1 MADDLDA
8 ELLALAGD
16 SEEEH
21 SPPPQ
26 EKDDSPAP
34 SGSPHLSERDQSPD
48 TMGRRGTAKPA
59 RRARKAVRDEE
70 EGEISDAE
78 SHNSL
83 DSAPMSESDSEG
95 NNATDDE
102 DRPIFPYDK
111 LYYSA
116 KEKEEIMAMPEIQ
129 REELLSERAQQVDR
143 HNQDLALRRLLASR
157 EREEARAA
165 AKQAKRKAGSA
176 GLDESQRKSSRQ
188 KTTLG
193 GRKVGETS
201 AAIDAY
207 KRQREQK
214 GKRDELRRRIT
225 NQSRRRSRSQGSDI
239 SNEDAEAESDLELDD
254 RVGRSPSVPKDDPPA
269 ELRDIQRARVGRSN
283 FAQVCFYPGF
293 EEAITGCYAR
303 VNIGP
308 NMETGQNEYRLC
320 LITGRVAC
328 FTQGKSYAME
338 APNGRPFATDQY
350 AKLAHGKAVRDFPF
364 IACSDSQFTENEYN
378 RYRKTMTV
386 EDCKMA
392 TQSKVA
398 SKVGDINRLINHQF
412 TAEELSHKLRRQ
424 GALDEKSTIRR
435 RFDLERDLHFAKVNG
450 NTEEA
455 EKLQKELDDI
465 NNPKLSWGTTLV
477 KQQAPEKTLSEAER
491 VHQINLRNQKLN
503 YENVRRAQLEERKAA
518 RKAAA
523 AVARGEAAADP
534 FMRVRT
540 IAKTHHDVNEKPQE
554 SKSVDTTPADTPKDS
569 PKPVT
574 SNSSQLATPKS
585 SLTPKKTKSGFMIS
599 YRNNDDENI
608 AALDLD
614 IDIDI

>member
-21 SPPPQ
+21 SPPLQ
-26 EKDDSPAP
+26 KDDSPEP
-34 SGSPHLSERDQSPD
+34 SPSPRSPDRDQSPE
-48 TMGRRGTAKPA
+48 TMGRKGTAKA
-59 RRARKAVRDEE
+59 SRRGKKPVRDEE
-70 EGEISDAE
+70 DGEVSEAE
-78 SHNSL
+78 SHDSL
-83 DSAPMSESDSEG
+83 QSAPMSESDSEAG
-95 NNATDDE
+95 EATDDE

-116 KEKEEIMAMPEIQ
+116 KEKQEIMAMPEIQ

-165 AKQAKRKAGSA
+165 AKQAKRKAGAA
-176 GLDESQRKSSRQ
+176 GLDDTQRKSSRQ

-193 GRKVGETS
+193 GRKVGEAS
-201 AAIDAY
+201 DAIEAY

-214 GKRDELRRRIT
+214 GKRDEQRRRDT
-225 NQSRRRSRSQGSDI
+225 TQSRRRSRSRGSDI
-239 SNEDAEAESDLELDD
+239 SDEDAELESDLELED
-254 RVGRSPSVPKDDPPA
+254 RRRPPA
-269 ELRDIQRARVGRSN
+269 ELRDVQRARVGRSN

-308 NMETGQNEYRLC
+308 NHETGVNEYRLC
-320 LITGRVAC
+320 LIQGFNTG
-328 FTQGKSYAME
+328 KPYAME
-338 APNGRPFATDQY
+338 AKNGRPFITDQY

-364 IACSDSQFTENEYN
+364 IACSDSPFTEAEYN
-378 RYRKTMTV
+378 RYRKTLAV

-392 TQSKVA
+392 TQSKLA
-398 SKVGDINRLINHQF
+398 SKVADINRLINHVF
-412 TAEELSHKLRRQ
+412 TPEEMTRKLRRQ
-424 GALDEKSTIRR
+424 GVLDEDTNILRR
-435 RFDLERDLHFAKVNG
+435 ADLERDIKLARASG
-450 NTEEA
+450 DEEKA
-455 EKLQKELDDI
+455 ETLQKELNDI
-465 NNPKLSWGTTLV
+465 VNPKLSWGTSLIKT
-477 KQQAPEKTLSEAER
+477 QAGSEKKLSEAER

-518 RKAAA
+518 RKSAA
-523 AVARGEAAADP
+523 AVARGEAAPDP

-540 IAKTHHDVNEKPQE
+540 VAKTHHDLSDKPKDASPTE
-554 SKSVDTTPADTPKDS
+554 GTPTDTPKES
-569 PKPVT
+569 PKVATDGPARAVT
-574 SNSSQLATPKS
+574 SGV
-585 SLTPKKTKSGFMIS
+585 TPKKPKSGFMIS
-599 YRNNDDENI
+599 YRNTDDENI

-614 IDIDI
+614 IDIEI